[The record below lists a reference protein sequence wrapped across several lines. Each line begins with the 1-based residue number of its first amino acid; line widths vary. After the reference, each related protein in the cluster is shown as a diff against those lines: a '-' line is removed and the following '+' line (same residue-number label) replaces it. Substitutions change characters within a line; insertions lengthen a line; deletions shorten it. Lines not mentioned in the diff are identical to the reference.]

1 MTVAPWRPRSCLP
14 EAVPTRS
21 RYPDGVSLRIIVPH
35 RGLEAAKTRLAS
47 SLSPDERMFLAS
59 QLLQRVLKVS
69 HEVTDDVVV
78 ISPSRALR
86 EIVEPSGTRL
96 VVQRGMGLNE
106 GLEQARFDAMV
117 EAVETMTILHGDLPN
132 LRADDIVTLARALP
146 SDGSPG
152 VAIAP
157 DRAGTGTNG
166 LVLRPPSV
174 IPFRFG
180 TGSFARHVAEVEHAG
195 VPLVAVNRAGLAFD
209 LDTPEDL
216 ARWLEL
222 GDAA

>member
-1 MTVAPWRPRSCLP
+1 MA
-14 EAVPTRS
+14 A
-21 RYPDGVSLRIIVPH
+21 RIIVPH
-35 RGLEAAKTRLAS
+35 RGLDQAKTRLAT
-47 SLSPDERMFLAS
+47 SLSPEERVFLAS
-59 QLLQRVLKVS
+59 QLLQRVLRVS
-69 HEVTDDVVV
+69 REVTDDVVV

-86 EIVEPSGTRL
+86 EIVESSGARL
-96 VVQRGMGLNE
+96 AVQRGMGLNE
-106 GLEQARFDAMV
+106 GLEQARFDALTD
-117 EAVETMTILHGDLPN
+117 AIETMVILHGDLPN
-132 LRADDIVTLARALP
+132 LQATDVEVLMGSLG

-166 LVLRPPSV
+166 LVLRPPGV
-174 IPFRFG
+174 IGFHFG
-180 TGSFARHVAEVEHAG
+180 PGSFAKHVAEVERAG
-195 VPLVAVNRAGLAFD
+195 VQLVAVNRSGLAFD

>member
-1 MTVAPWRPRSCLP
+1 MTS
-14 EAVPTRS
+14 T
-21 RYPDGVSLRIIVPH
+21 RIIVPH

-47 SLSPDERMFLAS
+47 SLSPEERIMLVS
-59 QLLQRVLKVS
+59 QLLQRVLR
-69 HEVTDDVVV
+69 VTRGMCDDVVV
-78 ISPSRALR
+78 ISPSRALA
-86 EIVEPSGTRL
+86 EIVEPSGARL

-106 GLEQARFDAMV
+106 GLEQARFDALV
-117 EAVETMTILHGDLPN
+117 EDVGTLIVLHGDLPN
-132 LRADDIVTLARALP
+132 LRASDVSVLAAALP
-146 SDGSPG
+146 DGDAPA

-166 LVLRPPSV
+166 LALRPPGV
-174 IPFRFG
+174 IRFRFG
-180 TGSFARHVAEVEHAG
+180 VGSFAAHLEEVQLAA

-216 ARWLEL
+216 TRWFEL